1 MVHVEGV
8 TCLAL
13 AASRRQVLYVDMLLL
28 GTSMH
33 MCIAGPGYMCVDLH
47 SSPSDLLQKMQ
58 SRSGECS
65 QTWPTTSHEST
76 SVCNASKAA
85 TAKQVARHRSATF
98 TASGVTATQA
108 RRARSTAYSSQVYIK
123 VQVCRG

>member
-47 SSPSDLLQKMQ
+47 SSPSDLLQQMQ
-58 SRSGECS
+58 SRSSECS

-98 TASGVTATQA
+98 TACQRRQDVQDQQHTAVKFT
-108 RRARSTAYSSQVYIK
+108 
-123 VQVCRG
+123 